1 MSYDFGGTYFED
13 AQLVSTYKKPSL
25 DLLERIHVTQDEF
38 RSETDCDYSIEVSSI
53 NKSNC
58 KITKLKAEKYLSE
71 FILGIDFSDKFY
83 DHFHSTGYRK
93 SYYLKLGIA
102 SWAKLKPVYVALSK
116 DKISYNKSCHT
127 RKKGEKLSTFAPY
140 GVDYYQ
146 YNSLKTRNFKTLTEA
161 KSFAKGMMFKNN
173 NTDIHNAV
181 IYKRFVTSDRYS
193 EYLSY
198 KLKVGAFTYEYKGEQ
213 KTQPTTASK
222 TFKFMPTYYYL
233 TKISYGVG
241 GYLYK

>member
-1 MSYDFGGTYFED
+1 M
-13 AQLVSTYKKPSL
+13 
-25 DLLERIHVTQDEF
+25 TQDKF

-71 FILGIDFSDKFY
+71 FILGTDFSDKFY

-116 DKISYNKSCHT
+116 DKISYNKSRHT

-173 NTDIHNAV
+173 NTDIQNICLINLKLEHSLMNIKVNKRHNQQLQA
-181 IYKRFVTSDRYS
+181 RPLT
-193 EYLSY
+193 LCQ
-198 KLKVGAFTYEYKGEQ
+198 L
-213 KTQPTTASK
+213 TT
-222 TFKFMPTYYYL
+222 T
-233 TKISYGVG
+233 
-241 GYLYK
+241 